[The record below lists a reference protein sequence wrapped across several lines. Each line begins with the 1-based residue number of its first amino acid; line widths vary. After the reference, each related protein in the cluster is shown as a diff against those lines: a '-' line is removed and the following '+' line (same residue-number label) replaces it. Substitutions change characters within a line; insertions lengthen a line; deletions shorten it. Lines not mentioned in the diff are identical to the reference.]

1 MEVKT
6 LSVLNVIFEMEKL
19 SWRKSFCTA
28 PLWKMVRVWISDLSR
43 ILVKENHQNLPKQ
56 LYIFAATKG
65 KKKIPDAILWF
76 QCWSCLSQQ
85 GIT

>member
-19 SWRKSFCTA
+19 SWRKSLCIVH
-28 PLWKMVRVWISDLSR
+28 LWKMVRVWIFDLSCILDKR
-43 ILVKENHQNLPKQ
+43 IIKIYQSSFIFLQPQKER
-56 LYIFAATKG
+56 
-65 KKKIPDAILWF
+65 KKIPDAILRF
-76 QCWSCLSQQ
+76 QRWSCLSQQ

>member
-19 SWRKSFCTA
+19 SWRKSLSIV
-28 PLWKMVRVWISDLSR
+28 PLWKMVRVWIFDLSH
-43 ILVKENHQNLPKQ
+43 ILAKENHQNLPKQ

-65 KKKIPDAILWF
+65 KKKD
-76 QCWSCLSQQ
+76 S
-85 GIT
+85 

>member
-19 SWRKSFCTA
+19 SWRKSLCIE
-28 PLWKMVRVWISDLSR
+28 PLWKMVRVWIFDLSR
-43 ILVKENHQNLPKQ
+43 ILAKKNHQNLLKQ

-65 KKKIPDAILWF
+65 KKKE
-76 QCWSCLSQQ
+76 S
-85 GIT
+85 